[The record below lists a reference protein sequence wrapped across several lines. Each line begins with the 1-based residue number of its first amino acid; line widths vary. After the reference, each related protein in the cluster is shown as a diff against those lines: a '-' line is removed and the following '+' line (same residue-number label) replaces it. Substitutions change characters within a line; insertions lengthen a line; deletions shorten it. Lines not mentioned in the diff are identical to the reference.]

1 MASRNSFLGTLR
13 SIFEKQAAKEGERPR
28 IYWLCNLGYKFAH
41 SFLPILLRSIPK
53 FPPSPSFLPQAIS
66 KMTTPIR
73 ILPGETIRYYSVS
86 RIILFTTSTDCWGHR
101 GVCDMIS
108 SFNGP
113 SVHIYVASIGF
124 VEFSRKHP
132 RQLRSR
138 HARWCGRHRK
148 RYLQSALI
156 QAT

>member
-108 SFNGP
+108 SFYGP
-113 SVHIYVASIGF
+113 SVHIYMWRPQASSNFPENTLASFEAAMRDGAEGIESGIYN
-124 VEFSRKHP
+124 R
-132 RQLRSR
+132 R
-138 HARWCGRHRK
+138 
-148 RYLQSALI
+148 
-156 QAT
+156 